1 MKSTFAVKVLSLLAR
16 MPAPIA
22 DAAGRTLGRWFHR
35 KGSRNQR
42 RTQINLALAYPDM
55 PLMDRLELERQS
67 LKDLG
72 EKAARMARV
81 WVLGD
86 ENPDQLTDP
95 EDLAQWQAAIESG
108 NGVLVLAPHLGNWE
122 LLGRWMATHGT
133 LNAMYRPARLSGVN
147 DLVLQGRLAQGYK
160 MHPTNVKGV
169 AGLLKALKRGE
180 LAAVLPDQEPELE
193 GGEFA
198 EFFGVPALTMTLAHK
213 LASKAPAAQVF
224 VAAAVRKSNR
234 QYQVVLEP
242 LAPFGELPTDQGL
255 LAMNQ
260 TIEKLVRCYPDQ
272 YQWEYKRFQSR
283 PDGGPGPY

>member
-1 MKSTFAVKVLSLLAR
+1 MKSKFAVNVLSLLAR
-16 MPAPIA
+16 LPAPLA

-42 RTQINLALAYPDM
+42 RTQINLALAFPDM
-55 PLMDRLELERQS
+55 PLKDRLELERQS

-86 ENPDQLTDP
+86 ENPDKLSDP
-95 EDLAQWQAAIESG
+95 DDLQAWNRAVESG
-108 NGVLVLAPHLGNWE
+108 DGIMILAPHLGNWE
-122 LLGRWMATHGT
+122 LLGRWMAEQGT

-147 DLVLQGRLAQGYK
+147 ELVLEGRLAQGYQ

-180 LAAVLPDQEPELE
+180 MVAVLPDQEPDLE

-198 EFFGVPALTMTLAHK
+198 PFFGVPALTMTLAHK
-213 LASKAPAAQVF
+213 LASKSPKAQVF
-224 VAAAVRKSNR
+224 VAAAVRKSSR

-242 LAPFGELPTDQGL
+242 LAPFGTLEAADGL
-255 LAMNQ
+255 AAMNQ
-260 TIEKLVRCYPDQ
+260 TIEALVRRYPEQ
-272 YQWEYKRFQSR
+272 YQWEYKRFQTR
-283 PDGGPGPY
+283 PEGQPGPY